1 MNFAPAH
8 SPFEE
13 SAPEFADV
21 REAAA
26 LAAAGQRLD
35 RAAAE
40 TLYRKA
46 SLHTL
51 AFLAHKLFQYL
62 CLRLSLLRLFPP
74 AGQRRGLRHQP

>member
-26 LAAAGQRLD
+26 LAAAGH
-35 RAAAE
+35 AWTA
-40 TLYRKA
+40 
-46 SLHTL
+46 
-51 AFLAHKLFQYL
+51 
-62 CLRLSLLRLFPP
+62 PP
-74 AGQRRGLRHQP
+74 PKPCTTKPACTPWPP